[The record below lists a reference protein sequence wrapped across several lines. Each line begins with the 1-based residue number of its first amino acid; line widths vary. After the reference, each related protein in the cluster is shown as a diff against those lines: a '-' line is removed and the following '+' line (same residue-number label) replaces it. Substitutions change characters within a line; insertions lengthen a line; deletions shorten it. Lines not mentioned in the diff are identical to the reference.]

1 MILSAGSGL
10 DPERQAFVLDLPF
23 ADEGWSPW
31 SPDYVLA
38 TPEFAPGY
46 MKTPFVMYLPSRRIR
61 ARGGVSLG
69 QVYDPWFN
77 RGFRHFCSH
86 QHAPY
91 RTEPSGFDAGVMTD
105 NVLYFA
111 HPVFSIYRGFG
122 MVYLQEFVVNA
133 LRRFLGAELQVET
146 SLPTTGRVTFFDQPE
161 EKRAVLHLLYANT
174 VNRGGGGL
182 HLLNQPHSN
191 GYAIEVIEELL
202 PLANVKVSVKP
213 PRPVRSVRFV
223 PQGEAVP
230 FVEKNGRIEFTV
242 PELLCHQM
250 VEFAY

>member
-1 MILSAGSGL
+1 MLEYRYDTQLLIEGENL
-10 DPERQAFVLDLPF
+10 DEDAIHDYITENIKGDCLIAVGDEDLIKIHFHTNTPWTVLEYC
-23 ADEGWSPW
+23 A
-31 SPDYVLA
+31 
-38 TPEFAPGY
+38 
-46 MKTPFVMYLPSRRIR
+46 
-61 ARGGVSLG
+61 SLG
-69 QVYDPWFN
+69 EIYDPWFN

-182 HLLNQPHSN
+182 HLLNQPLHLV
-191 GYAIEVIEELL
+191 GRLL
-202 PLANVKVSVKP
+202 RRVFRDLGQLFQPLAVGAGQVQ
-213 PRPVRSVRFV
+213 R
-223 PQGEAVP
+223 QLGAGGTDEL
-230 FVEKNGRIEFTV
+230 IE
-242 PELLCHQM
+242 H
-250 VEFAY
+250 AGG

>member
-1 MILSAGSGL
+1 
-10 DPERQAFVLDLPF
+10 
-23 ADEGWSPW
+23 
-31 SPDYVLA
+31 
-38 TPEFAPGY
+38 

-69 QVYDPWFN
+69 QVFDPYFN
-77 RGFRHFCSH
+77 RGFRQFCSH

-105 NVLYFA
+105 KVLYFA

-133 LRRFLGAELQVET
+133 LRRFFGADLQVRT
-146 SLPTTGRVTFFDQPE
+146 SMPTTARVTLFDQPE

-174 VNRGGGGL
+174 INRGGGGL
-182 HLLNQPHSN
+182 HLPNQPHSN

-202 PLANVKVSVKP
+202 PLEDVRVSVKVP
-213 PRPVRSVRFV
+213 HAVRSVRFV

-230 FVEKNGRIEFTV
+230 YEMKEGRIEFTV
-242 PELLCHQM
+242 PRLLCHQM